1 MKMFQ
6 EGGRVG
12 KDSETEASMT
22 VLGPGVRARSWGR
35 SGEARAP
42 RTLMKSRRFGLAL
55 LGSGEPL
62 KILEQDSPRIV

>member
-1 MKMFQ
+1 MFQ

-35 SGEARAP
+35 SGEARGL

-62 KILEQDSPRIV
+62 